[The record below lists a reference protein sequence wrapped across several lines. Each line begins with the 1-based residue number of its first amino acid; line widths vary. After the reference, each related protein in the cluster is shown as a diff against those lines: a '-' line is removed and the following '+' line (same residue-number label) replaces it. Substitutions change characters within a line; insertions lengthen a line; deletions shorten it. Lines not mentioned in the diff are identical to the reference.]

1 MRAIRTRLFMVTI
14 VLMAIGVIMIYS
26 ASSMFA
32 YEVYGDSGY
41 YLKRHLVFITIG
53 FILSIFFMSFD
64 YVKLKRF
71 IKPFLVFSIGLLVLV
86 LIPGIGS
93 EIGGARRWISFWFV
107 NFQPSEIAKLALI
120 FYAADV
126 LSRKQSDM
134 MDFVY
139 GFLPLMIVL
148 GVCLLLILLE
158 PDLGT
163 AIAIGFLISVMAF
176 VAGARLKHLAV
187 MFLAAIPVMSLL
199 IMARPYRL
207 RRILAFLNPWSD
219 PKGAGFQIIQSFIAL
234 GSGGILGLGLGRSQQ
249 KLFYLPEAHTDFI
262 FSIIGEELGLLGTAF
277 VIVMYIIFIWL
288 GTYIAYKARD
298 LFGQFLGFGLVVMI
312 ALQVVINVA
321 AVTGVI
327 PTKGLPLPF
336 ISYGGT
342 SLVYSMLSV
351 ALLLNIA
358 RHRR

>member
-1 MRAIRTRLFMVTI
+1 MVTAL
-14 VLMAIGVIMIYS
+14 LMAIGIVMIYS
-26 ASSMFA
+26 SSSIFA
-32 YEVYGDSGY
+32 YEAYGDSAY
-41 YLKRHLVFITIG
+41 YLKRHLLFMLIG
-53 FILSIFFMSFD
+53 SILSIFFMSFD
-64 YVKLKRF
+64 YVKLRRF
-71 IKPFLVFSIGLLVLV
+71 IKPFLLISIILLILV

-93 EIGGARRWISFWFV
+93 AVGGARRWINFGFI
-107 NFQPSEIAKLALI
+107 NFQPSEIAKMALI

-126 LSRKQSDM
+126 LSRKQSDIVNFM
-134 MDFVY
+134 Y

-163 AIAIGFLISVMAF
+163 AIAIGFLIFIMAF
-176 VAGARLKHLAV
+176 VAGARLKHIVTISLP
-187 MFLAAIPVMSLL
+187 AIPLFGLL
-199 IMARPYRL
+199 IALKPYRL
-207 RRILAFLNPWSD
+207 KRIFVFFNPWAD

-234 GSGGILGLGLGRSQQ
+234 GSGGILGVGLGHSQQ

-262 FSIIGEELGLLGTAF
+262 FSIIGEELGLLGTATIIF
-277 VIVMYIIFIWL
+277 LFIIFIYL

-298 LFGQFLGFGLVVMI
+298 LFGQFLGFGLVAMI
-312 ALQVVINVA
+312 ALQVVVNIA
-321 AVTGVI
+321 AVTGAI

-342 SLVYSMLSV
+342 SLIYSMLSV

>member
-1 MRAIRTRLFMVTI
+1 MVTAL
-14 VLMAIGVIMIYS
+14 LMAIGIVMIYS
-26 ASSMFA
+26 SSSIFA
-32 YEVYGDSGY
+32 YEAYGDSAH
-41 YLKRHLVFITIG
+41 YLKRHLLFMLIG
-53 FILSIFFMSFD
+53 SALSIFFMSFD
-64 YVKLKRF
+64 YVKLRRF
-71 IKPFLVFSIGLLVLV
+71 IKPFLLISVTLLVLV

-93 EIGGARRWISFWFV
+93 AVGGARRWINFGFI
-107 NFQPSEIAKLALI
+107 NFQPSEIAKMALI

-126 LSRKQSDM
+126 LSRKQSDIVNFM
-134 MDFVY
+134 Y

-148 GVCLLLILLE
+148 GACLLLILLE

-163 AIAIGFLISVMAF
+163 AIAIGLLIFIMAF
-176 VAGARLKHLAV
+176 VAGARLKHIAAV
-187 MFLAAIPVMSLL
+187 SLPAIPLFGLL
-199 IMARPYRL
+199 IALKPYRL
-207 RRILAFLNPWSD
+207 KRIFVFFNPWAD

-234 GSGGILGLGLGRSQQ
+234 GSGGILGVGLGHSQQ

-262 FSIIGEELGLLGTAF
+262 FSIIGEELGLLGTAAIIF
-277 VIVMYIIFIWL
+277 LFIIFIYL

-298 LFGQFLGFGLVVMI
+298 LFGQFLGFGLVAMI
-312 ALQVVINVA
+312 ALQVVVNIA
-321 AVTGVI
+321 AVTGAI

-342 SLVYSMLSV
+342 SLIYSMLSV